1 MQTIIFWL
9 LVAIALL
16 VCTIAGLIIY
26 ISGLQAKLKASYNTN
41 EEVYK

>member
-16 VCTIAGLIIY
+16 VCAIAGLIIY

-41 EEVYK
+41 KEVYK